1 MLQFIKW
8 DLLLFLSMALLLASG
23 CRKEE
28 AKAPAGGV
36 VTATATYEKYF
47 GPPPAV
53 LEGEAFAVAGFLPV
67 VGTPGKVRPIPL
79 FMITKGR
86 RPDLLISHLL
96 ALPEFSLPPGLVN
109 PFPPGT
115 RLESYSVQGD
125 TAELTL
131 SFPSNAANDMQGIVA
146 AIGHSLAQFPE
157 IRRVRV
163 KAGGALLA
171 GIPPEGVFPDPR
183 DILEPEAPR
192 PVAVVCSW
200 EEGRPREVSV
210 FFDRPVTVQEIRLAT
225 ADGRPLAG
233 DFYRSVFDMAVVIH
247 PDDPAQ
253 IADGMPVTVDWRAAD
268 PLGRAGA
275 GRDTFHL
282 RHLEHP

>member
-1 MLQFIKW
+1 MKKIAFF
-8 DLLLFLSMALLLASG
+8 LLLLTVVA
-23 CRKEE
+23 CTREE
-28 AKAPAGGV
+28 KAAEPLPGKV
-36 VTATATYEKYF
+36 SATAAYEKYF

-53 LEGEAFAVAGFLPV
+53 LEGEAFAVTGFLPV
-67 VGTPGKVRPIPL
+67 ADTPGKVRPIPL

-131 SFPSNAANDMQGIVA
+131 SFPNNAANDMQGIVA
-146 AIGHSLAQFPE
+146 AISHSLAQFPE

-171 GIPPEGVFPDPR
+171 GIPSEGVFPDPR
-183 DILEPEAPR
+183 DILAPEAPR
-192 PVAVVCSW
+192 PIAVVCSW

-210 FFDRPVTVQEIRLAT
+210 FFDRPVTVQNIRLAT
-225 ADGRPLAG
+225 GDGRSLAG

-247 PDDPAQ
+247 PADPRQ
-253 IADGMPVTVDWRAAD
+253 IAEGMPIIVDWQATD
-268 PLGRAGA
+268 PLGRSGA
-275 GRDTFHL
+275 GRDTFPL
-282 RHLEHP
+282 RHLDHP